1 MKKGITAVAFIML
14 VALTVV
20 FPFSMENSRAV
31 SLCYALTA
39 SARGVDCIGF
49 NPANLAL
56 SGSSN
61 WDIMILGGV
70 NYFFSNNAFSLES
83 YSRFAGRNVGKYGD
97 DTQGDIV
104 EMVPDE
110 GWNVYSNLGIP
121 VLRVSFGN
129 KALSSDLFYLREYN
143 LSKSIFEVVFGE
155 MKPGE
160 EYRYDVQADEI
171 IAFKHGF
178 SVGVPFGKLC
188 IGVTI
193 SYIQALSGFRVDP
206 WESTGYIMVDTLN
219 FALRGEGKFRLMQ
232 YTGGEGFAVDLGLL
246 CHDLYGWDIGVSFI
260 NVGGVIRY
268 NSEQVLSR
276 LFGGR
281 AARIIERNFN
291 KTNRISTLQFDN
303 TGYEYTFILKDVSIE
318 KLLESDS
325 TLEDFITG
333 KGTLFVDQS
342 KPQERIPLA
351 LRMGVF
357 RKWGYLGLSTDF
369 IATFDT
375 GFIFRKGWQFAMGF
389 EYDRGWG
396 FPLRTG
402 FSIGGIRGIC
412 FGLGSGIRK
421 GILAFDWGVNFHR
434 GILIHKLKGID
445 LSFNLGIRLSE

>member
-1 MKKGITAVAFIML
+1 
-14 VALTVV
+14 
-20 FPFSMENSRAV
+20 
-31 SLCYALTA
+31 
-39 SARGVDCIGF
+39 
-49 NPANLAL
+49 
-56 SGSSN
+56 
-61 WDIMILGGV
+61 
-70 NYFFSNNAFSLES
+70 
-83 YSRFAGRNVGKYGD
+83 
-97 DTQGDIV
+97 
-104 EMVPDE
+104 
-110 GWNVYSNLGIP
+110 
-121 VLRVSFGN
+121 
-129 KALSSDLFYLREYN
+129 
-143 LSKSIFEVVFGE
+143 
-155 MKPGE
+155 
-160 EYRYDVQADEI
+160 
-171 IAFKHGF
+171 
-178 SVGVPFGKLC
+178 
-188 IGVTI
+188 
-193 SYIQALSGFRVDP
+193 
-206 WESTGYIMVDTLN
+206 MVDTLN

-396 FPLRTG
+396 FPLA
-402 FSIGGIRGIC
+402 
-412 FGLGSGIRK
+412 
-421 GILAFDWGVNFHR
+421 LAWVQ
-434 GILIHKLKGID
+434 
-445 LSFNLGIRLSE
+445 E